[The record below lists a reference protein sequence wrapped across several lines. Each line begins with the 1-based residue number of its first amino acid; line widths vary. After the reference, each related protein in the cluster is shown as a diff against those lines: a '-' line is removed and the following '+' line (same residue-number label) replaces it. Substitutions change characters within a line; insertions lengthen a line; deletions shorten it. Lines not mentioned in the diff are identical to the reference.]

1 MKIYDYKGFPNPRR
15 VRIFLAEKGIWNIP
29 FEHIDVPAG
38 NHRKPDFLAKN
49 PYAAVPVM
57 ELDDGTYVSE
67 SMAIS
72 RYFEESYPS
81 PSLLGGTA
89 KEKAEIDMWQ
99 RRIEASIL
107 EPALAYFHHGTEG
120 FGPLEIY
127 QNPDWG
133 SHNRDRVAAGLEK
146 LDHQL
151 NGRPF
156 IVGDNFSVADITAVC
171 GIDMAKAVGIDIP
184 ENFVN
189 VLRWYDLVSARPSM
203 AA

>member
-1 MKIYDYKGFPNPRR
+1 MKIYDYRGFPNPRR
-15 VRIFLAEKGIWNIP
+15 VRIFLAEKGVDTIP

-38 NHRKPDFLAKN
+38 AHRKPEFLAKN
-49 PYAAVPVM
+49 PYAAVPVL

-72 RYFEESYPS
+72 RYFEESHPT
-81 PSLLGGTA
+81 PSLMGSTA

-99 RRIEASIL
+99 RRLEVSIL

-120 FGPLEIY
+120 LGPLEIY

-133 SHNRDRVAAGLEK
+133 THNHDRVAGGLEK

-151 NGRPF
+151 NGRPYV
-156 IVGDNFSVADITAVC
+156 VGDKFSVADITAIC
-171 GIDMAKAVGIDIP
+171 GIDMAKAVGIGIAGGLI
-184 ENFVN
+184 N
-189 VLRWYDLVSARPSM
+189 VHRWYDLVSARPSM

>member
-15 VRIFLAEKGIWNIP
+15 VRIFLAEKGIENVP
-29 FEHIDVPAG
+29 FEHVDVLAG
-38 NHRKPDFLAKN
+38 DHRKPEFLAKN
-49 PYAAVPVM
+49 PYAAVPVL

-72 RYFEESYPS
+72 RYFEERHPT
-81 PSLLGGTA
+81 PSLLGRSAT
-89 KEKAEIDMWQ
+89 EKAEIDMWQ
-99 RRIEASIL
+99 RRVEASIL

-133 SHNRDRVAAGLEK
+133 SHNRDRVAGGLEK

-151 NGRPF
+151 NERSYV
-156 IVGDNFSVADITAVC
+156 VGDRFSVADITAIC

-184 ENFVN
+184 EDSVN
-189 VLRWYDLVSARPSM
+189 VRRWYDVVSVRPSV